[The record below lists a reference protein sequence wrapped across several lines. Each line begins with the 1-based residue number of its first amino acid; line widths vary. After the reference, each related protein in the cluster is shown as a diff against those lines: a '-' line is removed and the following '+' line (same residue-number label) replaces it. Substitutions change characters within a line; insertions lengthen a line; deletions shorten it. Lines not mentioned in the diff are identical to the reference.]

1 MDTATAT
8 VPPPVPA
15 RTPPR
20 SSKSTFYLP
29 SPTTTTNTNPLS
41 RVASRHLALSVP
53 TSPRSHG
60 QGHGQG
66 HRRSRSSLSAL
77 KSALQTYQIPLEP
90 SALGSGSDGV
100 SELDLEGYAH
110 GHGRDMRDR
119 EGEGLMSPFER
130 RIEHEMM
137 DALVDIHRVLYRG
150 REDRGQE
157 GQGGSSWEEQGKE
170 VQRVVERWFEGDC
183 RKFHSMIYILDEA
196 DYIVYDHPLVALT
209 SRESILSHFILLHLI
224 SSIHLPTLTPNGLVE
239 HARSITSSLK
249 DSILGNNDFGSAE
262 LAHERP
268 KSVKGKERAWSEELG
283 IGLDVSPHEE
293 RVGRQGRWWKAWE
306 VSADCREIGG
316 MECYG
321 MSPYPS
327 LCGRH

>member
-1 MDTATAT
+1 M
-8 VPPPVPA
+8 
-15 RTPPR
+15 
-20 SSKSTFYLP
+20 L
-29 SPTTTTNTNPLS
+29 
-41 RVASRHLALSVP
+41 
-53 TSPRSHG
+53 
-60 QGHGQG
+60 
-66 HRRSRSSLSAL
+66 
-77 KSALQTYQIPLEP
+77 
-90 SALGSGSDGV
+90 GSDGV

-110 GHGRDMRDR
+110 GHERNVRDR
-119 EGEGLMSPFER
+119 VGEGVGSMSPFER
-130 RIEHEMM
+130 PIEHEMM

-150 REDRGQE
+150 REDQRKE
-157 GQGGSSWEEQGKE
+157 LQGGSSWEEQGKE

-183 RKFHSMIYILDEA
+183 RKFHSMVYILGEA
-196 DYIVYDHPLVALT
+196 DHLVYDHPLVALT

-249 DSILGNNDFGSAE
+249 DRILGNNDFEPAE

-268 KSVKGKERAWSEELG
+268 TSVKGKERAWSEELG
-283 IGLDVSPHEE
+283 IGLDDSLHED

-321 MSPYPS
+321 ESPYPS